1 MPKRRTAAGVI
12 PICAFLLHISSAANA
27 QPATSTILDAVTEI
41 EKPGCLLI
49 KVEFTLPVQ
58 YEWHFPYSVGEE
70 LQIRIK
76 PIVADPGAPST
87 LTKREAVV
95 PRLTRGAAL
104 LGVDLMEVAYE
115 GDVVGGPYLTLLFRN
130 PVAFKVAQGK
140 DFRSIIIAS
149 PGPEAS
155 ESCKPDLPAD

>member
-1 MPKRRTAAGVI
+1 MPQRRAIIGIITS
-12 PICAFLLHISSAANA
+12 CAFVLHLSSAAKA
-27 QPATSTILDAVTEI
+27 QPATATVLDGVNVI

-49 KVEFTLPVQ
+49 EVQFALPMQ
-58 YEWHFPYSVGEE
+58 YEWHFPYRSGEE
-70 LQIRIK
+70 LRIRIK
-76 PIVADPGAPST
+76 PIVLDQGAPST
-87 LTKREAVV
+87 LTQREATV

-115 GDVVGGPYLTLLFRN
+115 GDVADGPYLTLLFRN

>member
-1 MPKRRTAAGVI
+1 MLQRRIAVGI
-12 PICAFLLHISSAANA
+12 ILICASLLHISSGVNA
-27 QPATSTILDAVTEI
+27 QPATSTVLDTVTSI

-49 KVEFTLPVQ
+49 KVEFTLPFQ
-58 YEWHFPYSVGEE
+58 YEWHFPFSSGEE
-70 LQIRIK
+70 LRIRIK
-76 PIVADPGAPST
+76 PIAADPGAPSI
-87 LTKREAVV
+87 LTQREATV
-95 PRLTRGAAL
+95 PRLKRGAAL

-115 GDVVGGPYLTLLFRN
+115 GDIAGGPYLTLLFRN

-140 DFRSIIIAS
+140 DFRSIIVAS